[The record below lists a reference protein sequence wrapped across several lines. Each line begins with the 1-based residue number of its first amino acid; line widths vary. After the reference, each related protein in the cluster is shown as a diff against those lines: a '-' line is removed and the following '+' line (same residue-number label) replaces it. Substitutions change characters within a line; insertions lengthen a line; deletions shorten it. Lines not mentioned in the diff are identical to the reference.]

1 MIIIN
6 KESGDSIDKMLK
18 RYKRKSIQYK
28 VIDELKER
36 KTFTKPS
43 VKRRE
48 EIKDAIFRQKVRSDK
63 EKNS

>member
-6 KESGDSIDKMLK
+6 KEHGDSIDRMLK
-18 RYKRKSIQYK
+18 RYKKKSIQYK

-43 VKRRE
+43 VKKRE
-48 EIKDAIFRQKVRSDK
+48 KVLKAIFRQKVKSSR
-63 EKNS
+63 EKDS

>member
-1 MIIIN
+1 MIIVN
-6 KESGDSIDKMLK
+6 KESGDSIDRMLK
-18 RYKRKSIQYK
+18 RYKKKSQQYK

-43 VKRRE
+43 VKRRD
-48 EIKDAIFRQKVRSDK
+48 IVKNAIFREKIRSYR

>member
-18 RYKRKSIQYK
+18 RYKRKSQQYK
-28 VIDELKER
+28 VIDELKDR

-43 VKRRE
+43 VKKRD
-48 EIKDAIFRQKVRSDK
+48 IVKNAIFRQKVQSDR

>member
-6 KESGDSIDKMLK
+6 KEQGDSIDRMLK
-18 RYKRKSIQYK
+18 RYKKKSLQYK
-28 VIDELKER
+28 IVDELKER

-48 EIKDAIFRQKVRSDK
+48 QVLKAVFREKIRSSK

>member
-18 RYKRKSIQYK
+18 RYKRKSQQYK
-28 VIDELKER
+28 IIDELKDR

-43 VKRRE
+43 VKKRD
-48 EIKDAIFRQKVRSDK
+48 IVKNAIFRQKVQSDR

>member
-1 MIIIN
+1 MIIVN
-6 KESGDSIDKMLK
+6 KENGDSIDKMLK
-18 RYKRKSIQYK
+18 RYKRKTLQYK

-48 EIKDAIFRQKVRSDK
+48 TVKNAIFRQRVQSDR
-63 EKNS
+63 EKNL

>member
-48 EIKDAIFRQKVRSDK
+48 EVKDAIFRQKVRSDK

>member
-6 KESGDSIDKMLK
+6 KEQGDSIDRMLK
-18 RYKRKSIQYK
+18 RYKKKSLQYK
-28 VIDELKER
+28 IVDELKER

-48 EIKDAIFRQKVRSDK
+48 QVLKAVFCEKIRSSK